1 LASSQANATA
11 EQQSISDLT
20 SLVNS
25 LSSAITAVSTTSLAD
40 ERAQAMAVLST
51 AASTGNLSDTAGI
64 SAAVTSVQKDASSL
78 FSTMAQY
85 QNSQAVAG
93 NALMIIQADGTT
105 QLSAAQ
111 QQLLAMQATTTAV
124 QADMTATTT
133 TLNGMAAADAA
144 TVAAQT
150 QTLTDAETLRY
161 NAEVAANTANDA
173 AVNANLDG
181 ILATA
186 QAQLNA
192 INGVNASVLT
202 VATALSSFGAALAV
216 ALGTPGV
223 TTTSATDMLA
233 NLPALAVGTNSVPE
247 DMFAQIHKGERI
259 IPAAD
264 NVALM
269 KKLNTAPTDANAQ
282 SNAAVADKLDTL
294 IQLIRVNDAAAIK
307 DLDKFTRIVSK
318 WEGNGLPPT
327 RTVT

>member
-1 LASSQANATA
+1 
-11 EQQSISDLT
+11 
-20 SLVNS
+20 
-25 LSSAITAVSTTSLAD
+25 
-40 ERAQAMAVLST
+40 
-51 AASTGNLSDTAGI
+51 
-64 SAAVTSVQKDASSL
+64 
-78 FSTMAQY
+78 
-85 QNSQAVAG
+85 
-93 NALMIIQADGTT
+93 
-105 QLSAAQ
+105 
-111 QQLLAMQATTTAV
+111 
-124 QADMTATTT
+124 
-133 TLNGMAAADAA
+133 
-144 TVAAQT
+144 
-150 QTLTDAETLRY
+150 
-161 NAEVAANTANDA
+161 
-173 AVNANLDG
+173 
-181 ILATA
+181 
-186 QAQLNA
+186 
-192 INGVNASVLT
+192 VNASVLT

-233 NLPALAVGTNSVPE
+233 NLPKLAVGTNSVPE